1 MMHDV
6 LEIDPRTKGEGLAE
20 FAARGF
26 LLIDATYT
34 PVNGYPEG
42 LVRDKIVADGFP
54 FLVEELQKYA
64 RAETQVILIKKNVCN
79 LLVRRLKDF
88 DRFHIL
94 NGEDIIPF
102 PGSGQQARFRE
113 IIRRTL
119 GLGAQRDESC

>member
-6 LEIDPRTKGEGLAE
+6 LGIEPGTKAEGLAE

-42 LVRDKIVADGFP
+42 LLRDKIVAEGFP

-64 RAETQVILIKKNVCN
+64 RAESKVILVKKNDCN
-79 LLVRRLKDF
+79 LLVRRLKDL

-94 NGEDIIPF
+94 NSVDIIPF

-113 IIRRTL
+113 IIRHTL
-119 GLGAQRDESC
+119 GLGV